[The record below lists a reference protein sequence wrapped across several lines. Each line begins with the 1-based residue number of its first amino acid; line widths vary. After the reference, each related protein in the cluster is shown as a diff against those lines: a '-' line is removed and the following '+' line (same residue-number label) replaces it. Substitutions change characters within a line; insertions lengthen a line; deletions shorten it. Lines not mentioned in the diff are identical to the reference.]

1 MSFKTIPGMFQHLV
15 DERPNLKTFFTKI
28 ENKWEGVELIDVQK
42 MVEDFANGLKNLGI
56 NNFDKVAIIGANSRK
71 WAISDYAIAH
81 IRAVSVP
88 VYPTLIPAQSQY
100 VVNHSESKVAI
111 VQDELQLDKIYSLI
125 NDESSNL
132 NTIIIMDDNY
142 NGNKDHVIKF
152 SEVFN
157 MKNEIHDIR
166 ALSKTVQEDDLLT
179 LIYTSGTT
187 GHPKGVMLNHANIC
201 NNLLS
206 IDDIIKA
213 AMELNPELKPADGIE
228 RFVSFLPISHS
239 FERVGGH
246 YSIFS
251 QGTSIYYAEM
261 NFTPEIL
268 FENIREVRPTFLT
281 AVPRIFEKIHAKIM
295 DTVSEMTGI
304 KKTLAEWSINVG
316 AQTVPYRQ
324 QSKNLPFL
332 LGLKYKIADK
342 LVLNKFRA
350 ALGGKV
356 RACSSGGSA
365 LSKEVGSFFCGI
377 GISIIEG
384 YGLTE
389 TSPVMTIGHPDFFK
403 FGTVG
408 KPIPG
413 VEVKIAEDGEILCKG
428 HCVMQG
434 YYKNEEATNEAIV
447 DGWFHSGDIGKFD
460 EDGLLRITD
469 RKKSLIVTSGGKN
482 VAPQP
487 MEVSLTSNK
496 YIEQCNIVGDD
507 RNFITALIVPNKENL
522 MTWAESKGLASL
534 DYKSLCAHPDTYDMI
549 DIIVKDVMTNFSRYE
564 SVRKFVLI
572 SEEWTVD
579 AGELTPKMS
588 IKRKVVIAKH
598 KDEIEEMYNPQ
609 NVPAKS
615 SDDDHGHLGG

>member
-1 MSFKTIPGMFQHLV
+1 MSFKTVPQMFQHLV
-15 DERPNLKTFFTKI
+15 SEKPNLKTFYTKTD
-28 ENKWEGVELIDVQK
+28 NKWEGIELIDLQA

-56 NNFDKVAIIGANSRK
+56 NDNDKVAIIGANSRK

-88 VYPTLIPAQSQY
+88 VYPTLIPTQSQY
-100 VVNHSESKVAI
+100 VVEHSESKIAI
-111 VQDELQLDKIYSLI
+111 VQDEVQLDKVYPLI
-125 NDESSNL
+125 NDANSNL
-132 NTIIIMDDNY
+132 HTIIIMDNSY
-142 NGNKDHVIKF
+142 SGGKENVIKF
-152 SEVFN
+152 ADVFN
-157 MKNEIHDIR
+157 MKDQKHDIR
-166 ALSKTVQEDDLLT
+166 AISATVEETDLLT

-187 GHPKGVMLNHANIC
+187 GNPKGVMLSHSNIC

-206 IDDIIKA
+206 IDGNIKA

-281 AVPRIFEKIHAKIM
+281 AVPRIFEKIHAKIL
-295 DTVSEMTGI
+295 DSVASMTGV
-304 KKTLAEWSINVG
+304 KKKLADWSISVG
-316 AQTVPYRQ
+316 LQTVPYRTTNQ
-324 QSKNLPFL
+324 NLPFV

-408 KPIPG
+408 KAIPG
-413 VEVKIAEDGEILCKG
+413 VEVKIQPDGEIVCRG
-428 HCVMQG
+428 HNVMMG
-434 YYKNEEATNEAIV
+434 YYKNEEATNEAII
-447 DGWFHSGDIGKFD
+447 DGWFHSGDIGEFD

-496 YIEQCNIVGDD
+496 YIEQCNVVGDD
-507 RNFITALIVPNKENL
+507 RNFISALIVPNKENL
-522 MTWAESKGLASL
+522 LAWAEEKGLSGL
-534 DYKSLCAHPDTYDMI
+534 DYNALCAHELAYDLF
-549 DIIVKDVMTNFSRYE
+549 DAIVKDTMTNFSRYE
-564 SVRKFVLI
+564 SVRKFTLI
-572 SEEWTVD
+572 ADEWTVD
-579 AGELTPKMS
+579 RGELTPKMS
-588 IKRKVVIAKH
+588 IKRKVVVEKH
-598 KDEIEEMYNPQ
+598 KEEIDAMYNSSNTP
-609 NVPAKS
+609 VTS
-615 SDDDHGHLGG
+615 SDDELQLGG

>member
-1 MSFKTIPGMFQHLV
+1 MSFKTIPGMFQSLV
-15 DERPNLKTFFTKI
+15 EEKPNLKTFFTKG
-28 ENKWEGVELIDVQK
+28 ENGWEGIELIDLQK
-42 MVEDFANGLKNLGI
+42 SVEDFANGLKNLGI
-56 NNFDKVAIIGANSRK
+56 NKYDKVAIIGANSRQ

-81 IRAVSVP
+81 TRAVSVP
-88 VYPTLIPAQSQY
+88 VYPTLIPAQSRY
-100 VVNHSESKVAI
+100 VVEHSESKIAI
-111 VQDELQLDKIYSLI
+111 VQDALQLDKVYSLI
-125 NDESSNL
+125 GDTNASL

-142 NGNKDHVIKF
+142 DGNKEHVVKF
-152 SEVFN
+152 SEVFE
-157 MKNEIHDIR
+157 MKNEVHDIR
-166 ALSKTVQEDDLLT
+166 ELSKTVMEDDLLT

-187 GHPKGVMLNHANIC
+187 GSPKGVMLSHANIC

-206 IDDIIKA
+206 IDHLIKK
-213 AMELNPELKPADGIE
+213 AMDLNPELKPEDGIE
-228 RFVSFLPISHS
+228 RFISFLPISHS

-251 QGTSIYYAEM
+251 QGTQIYYAEM

-268 FENIREVRPTFLT
+268 FENIREVQPTFLT
-281 AVPRIFEKIHAKIM
+281 AVPRIFEKIHGKII
-295 DTVSEMTGI
+295 DSVSAMTGV

-316 AQTVPYRQ
+316 MQTVPYRQ
-324 QSKNLPFL
+324 VSKKLPFV
-332 LGLKYKIADK
+332 LGLKYNIADK

-389 TSPVMTIGHPDFFK
+389 TSPVMTLGNPDFFK

-408 KPIPG
+408 NAIPG
-413 VEVKIAEDGEILCKG
+413 VEVKIAEDGEILCRG

-469 RKKSLIVTSGGKN
+469 RKKSLIITSGGKN

-487 MEVSLTSNK
+487 MEVSLTSSK
-496 YIEQCNIVGDD
+496 YIEQCNVVGDD
-507 RNFITALIVPNKENL
+507 RNFISALIVPNKESL
-522 MTWAESKGLASL
+522 MTWAEDKGLASL
-534 DYKSLCAHPDTYDMI
+534 DYKSLCAHPDAYDMI

-564 SVRKFVLI
+564 SIRKFVLI
-572 SEEWTVD
+572 HEEWTVD

-588 IKRKVVIAKH
+588 IKRKVVTTKH
-598 KDEIEEMYNPQ
+598 KDQIDEMYNPK
-609 NVPAKS
+609 NAPEKS
-615 SDDDHGHLGG
+615 SDDSGHLGG

>member
-1 MSFKTIPGMFQHLV
+1 MSFKTVPQMFQHLV
-15 DERPNLKTFFTKI
+15 SERPTLKTFYTKT
-28 ENKWEGVELIDVQK
+28 ENGWEGVELADLQV

-56 NNFDKVAIIGANSRK
+56 NDNDKVAIIGANSRK

-88 VYPTLIPAQSQY
+88 VYPTLIPTQSQY
-100 VVNHSESKVAI
+100 VVEHSESKIAI
-111 VQDELQLDKIYSLI
+111 VQDEVQLDKVYPLI
-125 NDESSNL
+125 NDANSNL
-132 NTIIIMDDNY
+132 NTIIIMDEEYTGGKEN
-142 NGNKDHVIKF
+142 VINF
-152 SEVFN
+152 GDVFN
-157 MKNEIHDIR
+157 MKDQVHDIR
-166 ALSKTVQEDDLLT
+166 ALSATVQENDLLT

-187 GHPKGVMLNHANIC
+187 GNPKGVMLSHANIC

-206 IDDIIKA
+206 IDVNIKA

-281 AVPRIFEKIHAKIM
+281 AVPRIFEKIHAKIL
-295 DTVSEMTGI
+295 DSVASMTGI
-304 KKTLAEWSINVG
+304 KKKLADWSISVG
-316 AQTVPYRQ
+316 LQTVPYRTT
-324 QSKNLPFL
+324 NRDLPFV

-408 KPIPG
+408 KAIPG
-413 VEVKIAEDGEILCKG
+413 VEVKIQPDGEIVCKG
-428 HCVMQG
+428 HNVMMG
-434 YYKNEEATNEAIV
+434 YYKNEEATNEAII
-447 DGWFHSGDIGKFD
+447 DGWFHSGDIGEFD

-496 YIEQCNIVGDD
+496 YIEQCNVVGDD
-507 RNFITALIVPNKENL
+507 RNFISALIVPNKENL
-522 MTWAESKGLASL
+522 LAWAEEKGLSGL
-534 DYKSLCAHPDTYDMI
+534 DYNAICAHELAYDLF
-549 DIIVKDVMTNFSRYE
+549 DAIVKDTMTNFSRYE
-564 SVRKFVLI
+564 SVRKFTLI
-572 SEEWTVD
+572 ADEWTVD
-579 AGELTPKMS
+579 RGELTPKMS
-588 IKRKVVIAKH
+588 IKRKVVVEKH
-598 KDEIEEMYNPQ
+598 KAEIDAMYNSP
-609 NVPAKS
+609 NIPVTS
-615 SDDDHGHLGG
+615 SDDELQLGG

>member
-1 MSFKTIPGMFQHLV
+1 MSFKTVPQMFQHLV
-15 DERPNLKTFFTKI
+15 SERPTLKTFYTKT
-28 ENKWEGVELIDVQK
+28 ENGWEGVELADLQV

-56 NNFDKVAIIGANSRK
+56 NDNDKVAIIGANSRK

-88 VYPTLIPAQSQY
+88 VYPTLIPTQSQY
-100 VVNHSESKVAI
+100 VVEHSESKIAI
-111 VQDELQLDKIYSLI
+111 VQDEVQLDKVYPLI
-125 NDESSNL
+125 NDANSNL
-132 NTIIIMDDNY
+132 NTIIIMDDEYSGGKEN
-142 NGNKDHVIKF
+142 VINF
-152 SEVFN
+152 GDVFN
-157 MKNEIHDIR
+157 MKDQVHDIR
-166 ALSKTVQEDDLLT
+166 ALSATVQENDLLT

-187 GHPKGVMLNHANIC
+187 GNPKGVMLSHANIC

-206 IDDIIKA
+206 IDDNIKA

-246 YSIFS
+246 YAIFS

-281 AVPRIFEKIHAKIM
+281 AVPRIFEKIHAKIL
-295 DTVSEMTGI
+295 DSVASMTGI
-304 KKTLAEWSINVG
+304 KKKLADWSISVG
-316 AQTVPYRQ
+316 LQTVPYRTT
-324 QSKNLPFL
+324 NRDLPFV

-389 TSPVMTIGHPDFFK
+389 TSPVMTMGHPDFFK

-408 KPIPG
+408 KAIPG
-413 VEVKIAEDGEILCKG
+413 VEVKIQPDGEIVCKG
-428 HCVMQG
+428 HNVMMG
-434 YYKNEEATNEAIV
+434 YYKNEEATNEAII
-447 DGWFHSGDIGKFD
+447 DGWFHSGDIGEFD

-496 YIEQCNIVGDD
+496 YIEQCNVVGDD
-507 RNFITALIVPNKENL
+507 RNFISALIVPNKENL
-522 MTWAESKGLASL
+522 LAWAEEKGLSGL
-534 DYKSLCAHPDTYDMI
+534 DYNALCAHELAYDLF
-549 DIIVKDVMTNFSRYE
+549 DAIVKDTMTNFSRYE
-564 SVRKFVLI
+564 SVRKFTLI
-572 SEEWTVD
+572 ADEWTVD
-579 AGELTPKMS
+579 RGELTPKMS
-588 IKRKVVIAKH
+588 IKRKVVVEKH
-598 KDEIEEMYNPQ
+598 KAEIDAMYNSP
-609 NVPAKS
+609 NTPVTS
-615 SDDDHGHLGG
+615 SDDELQLGG

>member
-1 MSFKTIPGMFQHLV
+1 MSFKTVPQMFQHLV
-15 DERPNLKTFFTKI
+15 SERPTLKTFYTKT
-28 ENKWEGVELIDVQK
+28 ENGWEGVELADLQV

-56 NNFDKVAIIGANSRK
+56 NDNDKVAIIGANSRK

-88 VYPTLIPAQSQY
+88 VYPTLIPTQSQY
-100 VVNHSESKVAI
+100 VVEHSESKIAI
-111 VQDELQLDKIYSLI
+111 VQDEVQLDKVYPLI
-125 NDESSNL
+125 NDANSNL
-132 NTIIIMDDNY
+132 NTIIIMDEEYTGGKEN
-142 NGNKDHVIKF
+142 VINF
-152 SEVFN
+152 GDVFN
-157 MKNEIHDIR
+157 MKDQVHDIR
-166 ALSKTVQEDDLLT
+166 ALSATVQEHDLLT

-187 GHPKGVMLNHANIC
+187 GNPKGVMLSHANIC

-206 IDDIIKA
+206 IDVNIKA

-281 AVPRIFEKIHAKIM
+281 AVPRIFEKIHAKIL
-295 DTVSEMTGI
+295 DSVASMTGI
-304 KKTLAEWSINVG
+304 KKKLADWSISVG
-316 AQTVPYRQ
+316 LQTVPYRTT
-324 QSKNLPFL
+324 NRDLPFV

-408 KPIPG
+408 KAIPG
-413 VEVKIAEDGEILCKG
+413 VEVKIQPDGEIVCKG
-428 HCVMQG
+428 HNVMMG
-434 YYKNEEATNEAIV
+434 YYKNEEATNEAII
-447 DGWFHSGDIGKFD
+447 DGWFHSGDIGEFD

-496 YIEQCNIVGDD
+496 YIEQCNVVGDD
-507 RNFITALIVPNKENL
+507 RNFISALIVPNKENL
-522 MTWAESKGLASL
+522 LAWAEEKGLSGL
-534 DYKSLCAHPDTYDMI
+534 DYNAICAHELAYDLF
-549 DIIVKDVMTNFSRYE
+549 DAIVKDTMTNFSRYE
-564 SVRKFVLI
+564 SVRKFTLI
-572 SEEWTVD
+572 ADEWTVD
-579 AGELTPKMS
+579 RGELTPKMS
-588 IKRKVVIAKH
+588 IKRKVVVEKH
-598 KDEIEEMYNPQ
+598 KAEIDAMYNSP
-609 NVPAKS
+609 NIPVTS
-615 SDDDHGHLGG
+615 SDDELQLGG

>member
-1 MSFKTIPGMFQHLV
+1 MSFKTVPQMFQHV
-15 DERPNLKTFFTKI
+15 VSERPTLKTFYTKT
-28 ENKWEGVELIDVQK
+28 ENGWEGIDLAELQV

-56 NNFDKVAIIGANSRK
+56 NDNDKVAIIGANSRK
-71 WAISDYAIAH
+71 WSISDYAIAH

-100 VVNHSESKVAI
+100 VVEHSESKIAI
-111 VQDELQLDKIYSLI
+111 VQDEVQLDKVYPLI
-125 NDESSNL
+125 NDANSNL
-132 NTIIIMDDNY
+132 NTIIIMDSSY
-142 NGNKDHVIKF
+142 NGGKENIVKF
-152 SEVFN
+152 ADVFN
-157 MKNEIHDIR
+157 MKDTQHDIR
-166 ALSKTVQEDDLLT
+166 AISATVEENDLLT

-187 GHPKGVMLNHANIC
+187 GNPKGVMLSHSNIC

-206 IDDIIKA
+206 INGNMEA

-246 YSIFS
+246 YYIFS
-251 QGTSIYYAEM
+251 IRTSIYYAEM

-281 AVPRIFEKIHAKIM
+281 AVPRIFEKIHAKIL
-295 DTVSEMTGI
+295 DSVASMTGV
-304 KKTLAEWSINVG
+304 KRKLADWSIAVG
-316 AQTVPYRQ
+316 LQTVPYRQ
-324 QSKNLPFL
+324 KSKDLPFM

-377 GISIIEG
+377 GITIIEG

-389 TSPVMTIGHPDFFK
+389 TSPVMTVGHSDFFK

-408 KPIPG
+408 KAIPG
-413 VEVKIAEDGEILCKG
+413 VEVKIQPDGEIVCRG
-428 HCVMQG
+428 HNVMMG
-434 YYKNEEATNEAIV
+434 YYKNEEATNEAII
-447 DGWFHSGDIGKFD
+447 DGWFHSGDIGEFD

-496 YIEQCNIVGDD
+496 YIEQCNVVGDD
-507 RNFITALIVPNKENL
+507 RNFISALIVPNKENL
-522 MTWAESKGLASL
+522 LAWAEEKGLSGL
-534 DYKSLCAHPDTYDMI
+534 DYNALCAHELSYDLF
-549 DIIVKDVMTNFSRYE
+549 DAIVKDTMTNFSRYE
-564 SVRKFVLI
+564 SVRKFTLI
-572 SEEWTVD
+572 ADEWTVD
-579 AGELTPKMS
+579 RGELTPKMS
-588 IKRKVVIAKH
+588 IKRKVVIEKH
-598 KDEIEEMYNPQ
+598 KAEIEEMYNSP
-609 NVPAKS
+609 NIPVKS
-615 SDDDHGHLGG
+615 SDDELQLGG

>member
-1 MSFKTIPGMFQHLV
+1 MSFKTVPGMFQTLV
-15 DERPNLKTFFTKI
+15 EERPNLKTFYTK
-28 ENKWEGVELIDVQK
+28 EESGWQGVELIELQK
-42 MVEDFANGLKNLGI
+42 LVENFANGLKNLGI
-56 NNFDKVAIIGANSRK
+56 EDHDKVAIIGANSRK

-100 VVNHSESKVAI
+100 VVEHSESKIAI
-111 VQDELQLDKIYSLI
+111 VQDAIQLDKVYSLI
-125 NDESSNL
+125 NDASSEL
-132 NTIIIMDDNY
+132 RTIIIMDDNY
-142 NGNKDHVIKF
+142 NQSKEHVVKF

-157 MKNEIHDIR
+157 MKNEKHDIR
-166 ALSKTVQEDDLLT
+166 KISHTVKPEDLLT

-187 GHPKGVMLNHANIC
+187 GNPKGVMLSHSNIC

-206 IDDIIKA
+206 IDVNIKA

-261 NFTPEIL
+261 NFTPEVL

-295 DTVSEMTGI
+295 DTVSEMTGV
-304 KKTLAEWSINVG
+304 KKSLAEWSIAVG
-316 AQTVPYRQ
+316 MQTVPYRQ
-324 QSKNLPFL
+324 ASKKLPFI
-332 LGLKYKIADK
+332 LGLKYNIADK

-408 KPIPG
+408 KAIPG
-413 VEVKIAEDGEILCKG
+413 VEVKIASDGEILCRG
-428 HCVMQG
+428 HNVMQG

-447 DGWFHSGDIGKFD
+447 GGWFHSGDIGEFD
-460 EDGLLRITD
+460 KDGLLRITD

-496 YIEQCNIVGDD
+496 YIEQCNVVGDD
-507 RNFITALIVPNKENL
+507 RNFISALIVPNKENL
-522 MTWAESKGLASL
+522 MVWAEKQGLASL
-534 DYKSLCAHPDTYDMI
+534 DYEALCAHDQTYDMF
-549 DIIVKDVMTNFSRYE
+549 DAIVKSTMTNFSRYE
-564 SVRKFVLI
+564 SIRKFALI
-572 SEEWTVD
+572 ADEWTVD
-579 AGELTPKMS
+579 KGELTPKMS
-588 IKRKVVIAKH
+588 IKRKVVIEKH
-598 KDEIEEMYNPQ
+598 KDEIEAIYNSP
-609 NVPAKS
+609 NIPKVAT
-615 SDDDHGHLGG
+615 DDEGQLFG

>member
-1 MSFKTIPGMFQHLV
+1 MSFKTVPGMFQFLV
-15 DERPNLKTFFTKI
+15 NERPNLKTFFTKG
-28 ENKWEGVELIDVQK
+28 ENGWEGVELTDLQK
-42 MVEDFANGLKNLGI
+42 LVEDFANGLKNLGV
-56 NNFDKVAIIGANSRK
+56 NDHDKVAIIGANSRE

-88 VYPTLIPAQSQY
+88 VYPTLIPAQSRY
-100 VVNHSESKVAI
+100 VVEHSESKIAI
-111 VQDELQLDKIYSLI
+111 VQDALQLDKVYSLI
-125 NDESSNL
+125 NDANASLS
-132 NTIIIMDDNY
+132 TIIIMDDSY
-142 NGNKDHVIKF
+142 DGNKENVVKF
-152 SEVFN
+152 SEVFK
-157 MKNEIHDIR
+157 MKNEVHDIR
-166 ALSKTVQEDDLLT
+166 ELSKKVVEDDLLT

-187 GHPKGVMLNHANIC
+187 GNPKGVMLSHSNIC

-206 IDDIIKA
+206 IDHLIKK
-213 AMELNPELKPADGIE
+213 AMELNPHLKPEDGIE
-228 RFVSFLPISHS
+228 RFISFLPISHS

-251 QGTSIYYAEM
+251 QGTQIYYAEM

-281 AVPRIFEKIHAKIM
+281 AVPRIFEKIHGKIM
-295 DTVSEMTGI
+295 DTVSEMTGV
-304 KKTLAEWSINVG
+304 KKTLAEWSIDVG
-316 AQTVPYRQ
+316 MQTVPYRQ
-324 QSKNLPFL
+324 ASKKLPFML
-332 LGLKYKIADK
+332 DFKYKIADK

-356 RACSSGGSA
+356 RSCSSGGSA

-389 TSPVMTIGHPDFFK
+389 TSPVMTLGDPEFFK

-408 KPIPG
+408 RAIPG

-487 MEVSLTSNK
+487 MEVSLTSSK
-496 YIEQCNIVGDD
+496 YIEQCNVVGDD
-507 RNFITALIVPNKENL
+507 RNFISALIVPNKENL
-522 MTWAESKGLASL
+522 ISWAEDKGLASL
-534 DYKSLCAHPDTYDMI
+534 DYKSLCAHPDAYDMI
-549 DIIVKDVMTNFSRYE
+549 DIIVRDVMTNFSRYE
-564 SVRKFVLI
+564 SIRKFVLI
-572 SEEWTVD
+572 HEEWTVD

-588 IKRKVVIAKH
+588 IKRKVVTTKH
-598 KDEIEEMYNPQ
+598 KDEIEEMYNP
-609 NVPAKS
+609 NNAPTRS
-615 SDDDHGHLGG
+615 SDDSGHLGG

>member
-1 MSFKTIPGMFQHLV
+1 MSFKTVPEMFQLLV
-15 DERPNLKTFFTKI
+15 SEKPNLKTFFTKT
-28 ENKWEGVELIDVQK
+28 ENGWEGVELKDLQNL
-42 MVEDFANGLKNLGI
+42 VEDFANGLKNLGV
-56 NNFDKVAIIGANSRK
+56 NDFDKVAIIGANSRK

-100 VVNHSESKVAI
+100 VVAHSESKIAI
-111 VQDELQLDKIYSLI
+111 VQDEIQLDKVYSLI
-125 NDESSNL
+125 NDASSTL
-132 NTIIIMDDNY
+132 QTIVIMDEKYSGD
-142 NGNKDHVIKF
+142 KDHVVKF
-152 SEVFN
+152 ADVFN
-157 MKNEIHDIR
+157 MKEHQHDIKEI
-166 ALSKTVQEDDLLT
+166 SKTVTEQDLLT

-187 GHPKGVMLNHANIC
+187 GNPKGVMLNHSNIC

-206 IDDIIKA
+206 IDGLLKKA
-213 AMELNPELKPADGIE
+213 LEFNPEIKPKDGIE

-251 QGTSIYYAEM
+251 QGTQIYYAEM

-295 DTVSEMTGI
+295 DTVSSMSGS
-304 KKTLAEWSINVG
+304 KKKLAEWSIEVG
-316 AQTVPYRQ
+316 LQTVPYRQ
-324 QSKNLPFL
+324 ANKDLPFL

-350 ALGGKV
+350 ALGGSV

-389 TSPVMTIGHPDFFK
+389 TSPVMTLGDPEFFK

-408 KPIPG
+408 KAIPG
-413 VEVKIAEDGEILCKG
+413 VEVKIAQDGEIICRG

-434 YYKNEEATNEAIV
+434 YYKNEEATKEAII
-447 DGWFHSGDIGKFD
+447 DGWFHSGDIGEFD

-496 YIEQCNIVGDD
+496 YIEQCSVIGDD
-507 RNFITALIVPNKENL
+507 RNFISALIVPNKENL
-522 MTWAESKGLASL
+522 MAWAENQGLASL
-534 DYKSLCAHPDTYDMI
+534 DYKSLCLHDQTYDHF
-549 DIIVKDVMTNFSRYE
+549 DAIVKNTMTNFSRYE
-564 SVRKFVLI
+564 SVRKFTLI
-572 SEEWTVD
+572 DEEWTVD
-579 AGELTPKMS
+579 NGELTPKMS
-588 IKRKVVIAKH
+588 IKRKVVAEKH
-598 KDEIEEMYNPQ
+598 KEEINAMYDSKSLPKQATDEEGQ
-609 NVPAKS
+609 LF
-615 SDDDHGHLGG
+615 G

>member
-1 MSFKTIPGMFQHLV
+1 MSFKTVPQMFQHLV
-15 DERPNLKTFFTKI
+15 SERPTLKTFYTKT
-28 ENKWEGVELIDVQK
+28 ENGWEGVKLADLQV

-56 NNFDKVAIIGANSRK
+56 NDNDKVAIIGANSRK

-88 VYPTLIPAQSQY
+88 VYPTLIPTQSQY
-100 VVNHSESKVAI
+100 VVEHSESKIAI
-111 VQDELQLDKIYSLI
+111 VQDEVQLDKVYPLI
-125 NDESSNL
+125 NDANSNL
-132 NTIIIMDDNY
+132 NTIIIMDDEY
-142 NGNKDHVIKF
+142 SGGKDNVINF
-152 SEVFN
+152 GDVFN
-157 MKNEIHDIR
+157 MKDQVHDIR
-166 ALSKTVQEDDLLT
+166 ALSATVQENDLLT

-187 GHPKGVMLNHANIC
+187 GNPKGVMLSHANIC

-206 IDDIIKA
+206 IDDNIKA

-246 YSIFS
+246 YAIFS

-281 AVPRIFEKIHAKIM
+281 AVPRIFEKIHAKIL
-295 DTVSEMTGI
+295 DSVASMTGI
-304 KKTLAEWSINVG
+304 KKKLADWSISVG
-316 AQTVPYRQ
+316 LQTVPYRTT
-324 QSKNLPFL
+324 NRDLPFV

-389 TSPVMTIGHPDFFK
+389 TSPVMTMGHPDFFK

-408 KPIPG
+408 KAIPG
-413 VEVKIAEDGEILCKG
+413 VEVKIQPDGEIVCKG
-428 HCVMQG
+428 HNVMMG
-434 YYKNEEATNEAIV
+434 YYKNEEATNEAII
-447 DGWFHSGDIGKFD
+447 DGWFHSGDIGEFD

-496 YIEQCNIVGDD
+496 YIEQCNVVGDD
-507 RNFITALIVPNKENL
+507 RNFISALIVPNKENL
-522 MTWAESKGLASL
+522 LAWAEEKGLSGL
-534 DYKSLCAHPDTYDMI
+534 DYNALCAHELAYDLF
-549 DIIVKDVMTNFSRYE
+549 DAIVKDTMTNFSRYE
-564 SVRKFVLI
+564 SVRKFTLI
-572 SEEWTVD
+572 ADEWTVD
-579 AGELTPKMS
+579 RGELTPKMS
-588 IKRKVVIAKH
+588 IKRKVVVEKH
-598 KDEIEEMYNPQ
+598 KAEIDAMYNSP
-609 NVPAKS
+609 NTPVTS
-615 SDDDHGHLGG
+615 SDDELQLGG

>member
-1 MSFKTIPGMFQHLV
+1 VSFKTVPQMFQHLV
-15 DERPNLKTFFTKI
+15 SEKPNLKTFYTKTD
-28 ENKWEGVELIDVQK
+28 NKWEGIELIDLQA

-56 NNFDKVAIIGANSRK
+56 NDNDKVAIIGANSRK

-88 VYPTLIPAQSQY
+88 VYPTLIPTQSQY
-100 VVNHSESKVAI
+100 VVEHSESKIAI
-111 VQDELQLDKIYSLI
+111 VQDEVQLDKVYPLI
-125 NDESSNL
+125 NDANSNL
-132 NTIIIMDDNY
+132 HTIIIMDNTY
-142 NGNKDHVIKF
+142 SGGKENVIKF
-152 SEVFN
+152 ADVFK
-157 MKNEIHDIR
+157 MKDQKHDIR
-166 ALSKTVQEDDLLT
+166 AISATVEENDLLT

-187 GHPKGVMLNHANIC
+187 GNPKGVMLSHSNIC
-201 NNLLS
+201 NNLLA
-206 IDDIIKA
+206 IDDNLKV

-246 YSIFS
+246 YAIFS

-281 AVPRIFEKIHAKIM
+281 AVPRIFEKIHAKIL
-295 DTVSEMTGI
+295 DSVAQMTGV
-304 KKTLAEWSINVG
+304 KKKLADWSISVG
-316 AQTVPYRQ
+316 LQTVPYRTTNQ
-324 QSKNLPFL
+324 DLPFV

-389 TSPVMTIGHPDFFK
+389 TSPVMTMGHPDFFK

-408 KPIPG
+408 KPISG
-413 VEVKIAEDGEILCKG
+413 VEVKIQPDGEIVCKG
-428 HCVMQG
+428 HNVMMG
-434 YYKNEEATNEAIV
+434 YYKNEEATNEAII
-447 DGWFHSGDIGKFD
+447 DGWFHSGDIGEFD

-496 YIEQCNIVGDD
+496 YIEQCNVVGDD
-507 RNFITALIVPNKENL
+507 RNFISALIVPNKENL
-522 MTWAESKGLASL
+522 LAWAEEKGLSGL
-534 DYKSLCAHPDTYDMI
+534 DYNALCAHELAYDLF
-549 DIIVKDVMTNFSRYE
+549 DAIVKDTMTNFSRYE
-564 SVRKFVLI
+564 SVRKFTLI
-572 SEEWTVD
+572 ADEWTVD
-579 AGELTPKMS
+579 KGELTPKMS
-588 IKRKVVIAKH
+588 IKRKVVVEKH
-598 KDEIEEMYNPQ
+598 KAEIDAMYNSP
-609 NVPAKS
+609 NIPATS
-615 SDDDHGHLGG
+615 SDDELQLGG

>member
-1 MSFKTIPGMFQHLV
+1 MSFKTVPQMFQHLV
-15 DERPNLKTFFTKI
+15 SERPTLKTFYTKT
-28 ENKWEGVELIDVQK
+28 ENGWEGVKLADLQV

-56 NNFDKVAIIGANSRK
+56 NDNDKVAIIGANSRK

-88 VYPTLIPAQSQY
+88 VYPTLIPTQSQY
-100 VVNHSESKVAI
+100 VVEHSESKIAI
-111 VQDELQLDKIYSLI
+111 VQDEVQLDKVYPLI
-125 NDESSNL
+125 NDANSNL
-132 NTIIIMDDNY
+132 NTIIIMDDEY
-142 NGNKDHVIKF
+142 SGGKDNVINF
-152 SEVFN
+152 GDVFN
-157 MKNEIHDIR
+157 MKDQVHDIR
-166 ALSKTVQEDDLLT
+166 ALSATVQENDLLT

-187 GHPKGVMLNHANIC
+187 GNPKGVMLSHANIC

-206 IDDIIKA
+206 IDVNIKA

-281 AVPRIFEKIHAKIM
+281 AVPRIFEKIHAKIL
-295 DTVSEMTGI
+295 DSVASMTGI
-304 KKTLAEWSINVG
+304 KKKLADWSISVG
-316 AQTVPYRQ
+316 LQTVPYRTT
-324 QSKNLPFL
+324 NRDLPFV

-408 KPIPG
+408 KAIPG
-413 VEVKIAEDGEILCKG
+413 VEVKIQPDGEIVCRG
-428 HCVMQG
+428 HNVMQG
-434 YYKNEEATNEAIV
+434 YYKNEEATNEAII
-447 DGWFHSGDIGKFD
+447 DGWFHSGDIGEFD

-496 YIEQCNIVGDD
+496 YIEQCNVVGDD
-507 RNFITALIVPNKENL
+507 RNFISALIVPNKENL
-522 MTWAESKGLASL
+522 LAWAEEKGLSGL
-534 DYKSLCAHPDTYDMI
+534 DYNAICAHELAYDLF
-549 DIIVKDVMTNFSRYE
+549 DAIVKDTMTNFSRYE
-564 SVRKFVLI
+564 SVRKFTLI
-572 SEEWTVD
+572 ADEWTVD
-579 AGELTPKMS
+579 RGELTPKMS
-588 IKRKVVIAKH
+588 IKRKVVVEKH
-598 KDEIEEMYNPQ
+598 KAEIDAMYNSP
-609 NVPAKS
+609 NTPVTS
-615 SDDDHGHLGG
+615 SDDELQLGG

>member
-1 MSFKTIPGMFQHLV
+1 MSFKTVPQMFQHLV
-15 DERPNLKTFFTKI
+15 SERPTLKTFYTKT
-28 ENKWEGVELIDVQK
+28 ENGWEGVKLADLQV

-56 NNFDKVAIIGANSRK
+56 NDNDKVAIIGANSRK

-88 VYPTLIPAQSQY
+88 VYPTLIPTQSQY
-100 VVNHSESKVAI
+100 VVEHSESKIAI
-111 VQDELQLDKIYSLI
+111 VQDEVQLDKVYPLI
-125 NDESSNL
+125 NDANSNL
-132 NTIIIMDDNY
+132 NTIIIMDDEYSGGKEN
-142 NGNKDHVIKF
+142 VINF
-152 SEVFN
+152 GDVFN
-157 MKNEIHDIR
+157 MKDQVHDIR
-166 ALSKTVQEDDLLT
+166 ALSATVQENDLLT

-187 GHPKGVMLNHANIC
+187 GNPKGVMLSHANIC

-206 IDDIIKA
+206 IDDNIKA

-246 YSIFS
+246 YAIFS

-281 AVPRIFEKIHAKIM
+281 AVPRIFEKIHAKIL
-295 DTVSEMTGI
+295 DSVASMTGI
-304 KKTLAEWSINVG
+304 KKKLADWSISVG
-316 AQTVPYRQ
+316 LQTVPYRTT
-324 QSKNLPFL
+324 NRDLPFV

-408 KPIPG
+408 KAIPG
-413 VEVKIAEDGEILCKG
+413 VEVKIQPDGEIVCKG
-428 HCVMQG
+428 HNVMMG
-434 YYKNEEATNEAIV
+434 YYKNEEATNEAII
-447 DGWFHSGDIGKFD
+447 D
-460 EDGLLRITD
+460 L
-469 RKKSLIVTSGGKN
+469 SLIH
-482 VAPQP
+482 
-487 MEVSLTSNK
+487 
-496 YIEQCNIVGDD
+496 I
-507 RNFITALIVPNKENL
+507 
-522 MTWAESKGLASL
+522 
-534 DYKSLCAHPDTYDMI
+534 
-549 DIIVKDVMTNFSRYE
+549 
-564 SVRKFVLI
+564 
-572 SEEWTVD
+572 
-579 AGELTPKMS
+579 
-588 IKRKVVIAKH
+588 
-598 KDEIEEMYNPQ
+598 
-609 NVPAKS
+609 
-615 SDDDHGHLGG
+615 

>member
-1 MSFKTIPGMFQHLV
+1 MSFKTVPGMFQSLV
-15 DERPNLKTFFTKI
+15 NERPNLKTFFTKG
-28 ENKWEGVELIDVQK
+28 ENGWEGVELTDLQK
-42 MVEDFANGLKNLGI
+42 LVEDFANGLKNLGV
-56 NNFDKVAIIGANSRK
+56 NDHDKVAIIGANSRQ

-88 VYPTLIPAQSQY
+88 VYPTLIPAQSRY
-100 VVNHSESKVAI
+100 VVEHSESKIAI
-111 VQDELQLDKIYSLI
+111 VQDALQLDKVYSLI
-125 NDESSNL
+125 NDTNASLS
-132 NTIIIMDDNY
+132 TIIIMDDSY
-142 NGNKDHVIKF
+142 DGNKEHVVKF
-152 SEVFN
+152 SEVFK
-157 MKNEIHDIR
+157 MKNEVHDIR
-166 ALSKTVQEDDLLT
+166 ELSKKVVEDDLLT

-187 GHPKGVMLNHANIC
+187 GNPKGVMLSHSNIC

-206 IDDIIKA
+206 IDHLIKK
-213 AMELNPELKPADGIE
+213 AMELNPHLKPEDGIE
-228 RFVSFLPISHS
+228 RFISFLPISHS

-251 QGTSIYYAEM
+251 QGTQIYYAEM

-281 AVPRIFEKIHAKIM
+281 AVPRIFEKIHGKIM

-304 KKTLAEWSINVG
+304 KKTLAEWSIGVG
-316 AQTVPYRQ
+316 MQTVPYRQ
-324 QSKNLPFL
+324 ASKKLPFIL
-332 LGLKYKIADK
+332 DFKYKIADK

-356 RACSSGGSA
+356 RSCSSGGSA

-389 TSPVMTIGHPDFFK
+389 TSPVMTLGDPEFFK

-408 KPIPG
+408 RAIPG

-434 YYKNEEATNEAIV
+434 YYRNEEATNEAIV

-487 MEVSLTSNK
+487 MEVSLTSSK
-496 YIEQCNIVGDD
+496 YIEQCNVVGDD
-507 RNFITALIVPNKENL
+507 RNFISALIVPNKENL
-522 MTWAESKGLASL
+522 ISWAEDNSLASL
-534 DYKSLCAHPDTYDMI
+534 DYKSLCAHPDAYDMI
-549 DIIVKDVMTNFSRYE
+549 DVIVRDVMTNFSRYE
-564 SVRKFVLI
+564 SIRKFVLI
-572 SEEWTVD
+572 HEEWTVD

-588 IKRKVVIAKH
+588 IKRKVVTTKH
-598 KDEIEEMYNPQ
+598 KDEIEEMYNP
-609 NVPAKS
+609 NNAPTRS
-615 SDDDHGHLGG
+615 SDDSGHLGG

>member
-1 MSFKTIPGMFQHLV
+1 VSFKTVPQMFQHLV
-15 DERPNLKTFFTKI
+15 EERPNQKTFFTKG
-28 ENKWEGVELIDVQK
+28 ENGWDGVELIDLQK
-42 MVEDFANGLKNLGI
+42 LVEDFANGLKNLGI
-56 NNFDKVAIIGANSRK
+56 NEHDKVAIVGANSRQ

-88 VYPTLIPAQSQY
+88 VYPTLIPAQSRY
-100 VVNHSESKVAI
+100 VVEHSESKIAI
-111 VQDELQLDKIYSLI
+111 VQDALQLDKVYPLI
-125 NDESSNL
+125 NDANSNL

-142 NGNKDHVIKF
+142 DGNKDNVVKF
-152 SEVFN
+152 SHVFKMNNEV
-157 MKNEIHDIR
+157 HDIR
-166 ALSKTVQEDDLLT
+166 ELSKTVVEDDLLT

-187 GHPKGVMLNHANIC
+187 GNPKGVMLSHANIC

-206 IDDIIKA
+206 IDSTIKA
-213 AMELNPELKPADGIE
+213 AMELNPELKPEDGIE

-268 FENIREVRPTFLT
+268 FENIREVQPTFLT

-304 KKTLAEWSINVG
+304 KKSLAEWSIAVG
-316 AQTVPYRQ
+316 MQTVPYRQ
-324 QSKNLPFL
+324 ASKQLPFM

-389 TSPVMTIGHPDFFK
+389 TSPVMTIGHPSFFK

-434 YYKNEEATNEAIV
+434 YYKNEEATNESIV
-447 DGWFHSGDIGKFD
+447 DGWFHSGDIGEFD

-487 MEVSLTSNK
+487 MEVSLTSSK
-496 YIEQCNIVGDD
+496 YIEQCNVVGDD
-507 RNFITALIVPNKENL
+507 RNFISALIVPNKENL
-522 MTWAESKGLASL
+522 LAWAEKEGLASL
-534 DYKSLCAHPDTYDMI
+534 DYKSLCAHDQAYDMF
-549 DIIVKDVMTNFSRYE
+549 DAIVKNTMTNFSRYE
-564 SVRKFVLI
+564 SIRKFALI
-572 SEEWTVD
+572 ADEWTVD
-579 AGELTPKMS
+579 RGELTPKMS
-588 IKRKVVIAKH
+588 IKRKVVVEKH
-598 KDEIEEMYNPQ
+598 KEEIEAIYNSP
-609 NVPAKS
+609 NKPKVAT
-615 SDDDHGHLGG
+615 DDEGQLFG

>member
-1 MSFKTIPGMFQHLV
+1 VSFKTVPQMFQHLV
-15 DERPNLKTFFTKI
+15 SEKPNLKTFYTKTD
-28 ENKWEGVELIDVQK
+28 NKWEGIELIDLQA

-56 NNFDKVAIIGANSRK
+56 NDNDKVAIIGANSRK

-88 VYPTLIPAQSQY
+88 VYPTLIPTQSQY
-100 VVNHSESKVAI
+100 VVEHSESKIAI
-111 VQDELQLDKIYSLI
+111 VQDEVQLDKVYPLI
-125 NDESSNL
+125 NDANSNL
-132 NTIIIMDDNY
+132 HTIIIMDNSY
-142 NGNKDHVIKF
+142 SGGKENVIKF
-152 SEVFN
+152 ADVFN
-157 MKNEIHDIR
+157 MKDQKHDIR
-166 ALSKTVQEDDLLT
+166 AISATVEETDLLT

-187 GHPKGVMLNHANIC
+187 GNPKGVMLSHSNIC

-206 IDDIIKA
+206 IDGNIKA

-281 AVPRIFEKIHAKIM
+281 AVPRIFEKIHAKIL
-295 DTVSEMTGI
+295 DSVASMTGL
-304 KKTLAEWSINVG
+304 KKKLADWSISVG
-316 AQTVPYRQ
+316 LQTVPYRTTNQ
-324 QSKNLPFL
+324 NLPFV

-408 KPIPG
+408 KAIPG
-413 VEVKIAEDGEILCKG
+413 VEVKIQPDGEIVCRG
-428 HCVMQG
+428 HNVMMG
-434 YYKNEEATNEAIV
+434 YYKNEEATNEAII
-447 DGWFHSGDIGKFD
+447 DGWFHSGDIGEFD

-496 YIEQCNIVGDD
+496 YIEQCNVVGDD
-507 RNFITALIVPNKENL
+507 RNFISALIVPNKENL
-522 MTWAESKGLASL
+522 LAWAEEKGLSGL
-534 DYKSLCAHPDTYDMI
+534 DYNALCAHELAYDLF
-549 DIIVKDVMTNFSRYE
+549 DAIVKDTMTNFSRYE
-564 SVRKFVLI
+564 SVRKFTLI
-572 SEEWTVD
+572 ADEWTVD
-579 AGELTPKMS
+579 RGELTPKMS
-588 IKRKVVIAKH
+588 IKRKVVVEKH
-598 KDEIEEMYNPQ
+598 KAEIDAMYNSP
-609 NVPAKS
+609 NIPATS
-615 SDDDHGHLGG
+615 SDDELQLGG

>member
-1 MSFKTIPGMFQHLV
+1 MSFKTVPQMFQHLV
-15 DERPNLKTFFTKI
+15 EERPNQKTFFTKG
-28 ENKWEGVELIDVQK
+28 ENGWDGVELINLQK
-42 MVEDFANGLKNLGI
+42 LVEDFANGLKNLGI
-56 NNFDKVAIIGANSRK
+56 NEHDKVAIVGANSRQ

-88 VYPTLIPAQSQY
+88 VYPTLIPAQSRY
-100 VVNHSESKVAI
+100 VVEHSESKIAI
-111 VQDELQLDKIYSLI
+111 VQDALQLDKVYPLI
-125 NDESSNL
+125 NDANSNL
-132 NTIIIMDDNY
+132 NTIVIMDDNY
-142 NGNKDHVIKF
+142 DGNKENVVKF
-152 SEVFN
+152 SEVFK
-157 MKNEIHDIR
+157 MKNEVHDIR
-166 ALSKTVQEDDLLT
+166 EFSKKVVEDDLLT

-187 GHPKGVMLNHANIC
+187 GNPKGVMLSHSNIC

-206 IDDIIKA
+206 IDHLIKK
-213 AMELNPELKPADGIE
+213 AMDLNPHLKPEDGIE

-268 FENIREVRPTFLT
+268 FENIREVQPTFLT

-304 KKTLAEWSINVG
+304 KKSLAEWSIAVG
-316 AQTVPYRQ
+316 MQTVPYRQ
-324 QSKNLPFL
+324 ASKQLPFM

-389 TSPVMTIGHPDFFK
+389 TSPVMTIGHPSFFK

-434 YYKNEEATNEAIV
+434 YYKNEEATNESIV
-447 DGWFHSGDIGKFD
+447 DGWFHSGDIGEFD

-487 MEVSLTSNK
+487 MEVSLTSSK
-496 YIEQCNIVGDD
+496 YIEQCNVVGDD
-507 RNFITALIVPNKENL
+507 RNFISALIVPNKENL
-522 MTWAESKGLASL
+522 LAWAEKEGLASL
-534 DYKSLCAHPDTYDMI
+534 DYKSLCAHDQAYDMF
-549 DIIVKDVMTNFSRYE
+549 DAIVKNTMTNFSRYE
-564 SVRKFVLI
+564 SIRKFALI
-572 SEEWTVD
+572 ADEWTVD
-579 AGELTPKMS
+579 RGELTPKMS
-588 IKRKVVIAKH
+588 IKRKVVVEKH
-598 KDEIEEMYNPQ
+598 KEEIEAIYNSP
-609 NVPAKS
+609 NKPKVAT
-615 SDDDHGHLGG
+615 DDEGQLFG

>member
-1 MSFKTIPGMFQHLV
+1 MSFKTVPQMFQHLV
-15 DERPNLKTFFTKI
+15 SEKPNLKTFYTKTD
-28 ENKWEGVELIDVQK
+28 NKWEGIELIDLQA

-56 NNFDKVAIIGANSRK
+56 NDNDKVAIIGANSRK

-88 VYPTLIPAQSQY
+88 VYPTLIPTQSQY
-100 VVNHSESKVAI
+100 VVEHSESKIAI
-111 VQDELQLDKIYSLI
+111 VQDEVQLDKVYPLI
-125 NDESSNL
+125 NDANSNL
-132 NTIIIMDDNY
+132 HTIIIMDNSY
-142 NGNKDHVIKF
+142 SGGKENVIKF
-152 SEVFN
+152 ADVFN
-157 MKNEIHDIR
+157 MKDQIHDIR
-166 ALSKTVQEDDLLT
+166 AISATVEETDLLT

-187 GHPKGVMLNHANIC
+187 GNPKGVMLSHSNIC

-206 IDDIIKA
+206 IDGNIKA

-281 AVPRIFEKIHAKIM
+281 AVPRIFEKIHAKIL
-295 DTVSEMTGI
+295 DSVASMTGV
-304 KKTLAEWSINVG
+304 KKKLADWSISVG
-316 AQTVPYRQ
+316 LQTVPYRTTNQ
-324 QSKNLPFL
+324 NLPFV

-408 KPIPG
+408 KAIPG
-413 VEVKIAEDGEILCKG
+413 VEVKIQPDGEIVCRG
-428 HCVMQG
+428 HNVMMG
-434 YYKNEEATNEAIV
+434 YYKNEEATNEAII
-447 DGWFHSGDIGKFD
+447 DGWFHSGDIGEFD

-496 YIEQCNIVGDD
+496 YIEQCNVVGDD
-507 RNFITALIVPNKENL
+507 RNFISALIVPNKENL
-522 MTWAESKGLASL
+522 LAWAGEKGLSGL
-534 DYKSLCAHPDTYDMI
+534 DYNALCAHELAYNLFDA
-549 DIIVKDVMTNFSRYE
+549 IVKDTMTNFSRYE
-564 SVRKFVLI
+564 SVRKFTLI
-572 SEEWTVD
+572 ADEWTVD
-579 AGELTPKMS
+579 RGELTPKMS
-588 IKRKVVIAKH
+588 IKRKVVVEKH
-598 KDEIEEMYNPQ
+598 KAEIDAMYNSP
-609 NVPAKS
+609 NIPATS
-615 SDDDHGHLGG
+615 SDDELQLGG

>member
-1 MSFKTIPGMFQHLV
+1 MFQHLV
-15 DERPNLKTFFTKI
+15 EERPNQKTFFTKG
-28 ENKWEGVELIDVQK
+28 ENGWDGVELIDLQK
-42 MVEDFANGLKNLGI
+42 LVEDFANGLKNLGI
-56 NNFDKVAIIGANSRK
+56 NEHDKVAIVGANSRQ

-88 VYPTLIPAQSQY
+88 VYPTLIPAQSRY
-100 VVNHSESKVAI
+100 VVEHSESKIAI
-111 VQDELQLDKIYSLI
+111 VQDALQLDKVYPLI
-125 NDESSNL
+125 NDANSNL

-142 NGNKDHVIKF
+142 DGNKDNVVKF
-152 SEVFN
+152 SHVFKMNTEV
-157 MKNEIHDIR
+157 HDIR
-166 ALSKTVQEDDLLT
+166 DLSKTVVEDDLLT

-187 GHPKGVMLNHANIC
+187 GNPKGVMLSHANIC

-206 IDDIIKA
+206 IDSTIKA
-213 AMELNPELKPADGIE
+213 AMELNPELKPEDGIE

-268 FENIREVRPTFLT
+268 FENIREVQPTFLT

-304 KKTLAEWSINVG
+304 KKSLAEWSIAVG
-316 AQTVPYRQ
+316 MQTVPYRQ
-324 QSKNLPFL
+324 ASKQLPFM

-389 TSPVMTIGHPDFFK
+389 TSPVMTIGHPSFFK

-434 YYKNEEATNEAIV
+434 YYKNEEATNESIV
-447 DGWFHSGDIGKFD
+447 DGWFHSGDIGEFD

-487 MEVSLTSNK
+487 MEVSLTSSK
-496 YIEQCNIVGDD
+496 YIEQCNVVGDD
-507 RNFITALIVPNKENL
+507 RNFISALIVPNKENL
-522 MTWAESKGLASL
+522 LAWAEKEGLASL
-534 DYKSLCAHPDTYDMI
+534 DYKSLCAHDQAYDMF
-549 DIIVKDVMTNFSRYE
+549 DAIVKNTMTNFSRYE
-564 SVRKFVLI
+564 SIRKFALI
-572 SEEWTVD
+572 ADEWTVD
-579 AGELTPKMS
+579 RGELTPKMS
-588 IKRKVVIAKH
+588 IKRKVVVEKH
-598 KDEIEEMYNPQ
+598 KEEIEAIYNSP
-609 NVPAKS
+609 NKPKVAT
-615 SDDDHGHLGG
+615 DDEGQLFG

>member
-1 MSFKTIPGMFQHLV
+1 VSFKTVPQMFQHLV
-15 DERPNLKTFFTKI
+15 SERPTLKTFYTKT
-28 ENKWEGVELIDVQK
+28 ENGWEGVELADLQV

-56 NNFDKVAIIGANSRK
+56 NDNDKVAIIGANSQK

-100 VVNHSESKVAI
+100 VVEHSESKIAI
-111 VQDELQLDKIYSLI
+111 VQDEVQLDKVYPLI
-125 NDESSNL
+125 NDANSNL
-132 NTIIIMDDNY
+132 NTIIIMDDEYSGEKEN
-142 NGNKDHVIKF
+142 VINF
-152 SEVFN
+152 GDVFN
-157 MKNEIHDIR
+157 MKDQVHDIR
-166 ALSKTVQEDDLLT
+166 ALSATVQENDLLT

-187 GHPKGVMLNHANIC
+187 GNPKGVMLSHANIC

-206 IDDIIKA
+206 IDVNIKA

-281 AVPRIFEKIHAKIM
+281 AVPRIFEKIHAKIL
-295 DTVSEMTGI
+295 DSVASMTGI
-304 KKTLAEWSINVG
+304 KKKLADWSISVG
-316 AQTVPYRQ
+316 LQTVPYRTTNR
-324 QSKNLPFL
+324 NLPFV

-408 KPIPG
+408 KAIPG
-413 VEVKIAEDGEILCKG
+413 VEVKIQPDGEIVCRG
-428 HCVMQG
+428 HNVMQG
-434 YYKNEEATNEAIV
+434 YYKNEEATNEAII
-447 DGWFHSGDIGKFD
+447 DGWFHSGDIGEFD

-496 YIEQCNIVGDD
+496 YIEQCNVVGDD
-507 RNFITALIVPNKENL
+507 RNFISALIVPNKENL
-522 MTWAESKGLASL
+522 LAWAEEKGLSGL
-534 DYKSLCAHPDTYDMI
+534 DYNALCAHELAYDLF
-549 DIIVKDVMTNFSRYE
+549 DAIVKDTMTNFSRYE
-564 SVRKFVLI
+564 SVRKFTLI
-572 SEEWTVD
+572 ADEWTVD
-579 AGELTPKMS
+579 KGELTPKMS
-588 IKRKVVIAKH
+588 IKRKVVVEKH
-598 KDEIEEMYNPQ
+598 KVEIDAMYNSP
-609 NVPAKS
+609 NTPVTS
-615 SDDDHGHLGG
+615 SDDELQLGG

>member
-1 MSFKTIPGMFQHLV
+1 MSFKTVPQMFQQLV
-15 DERPNLKTFFTKI
+15 EERPNQKTFFTKG
-28 ENKWEGVELIDVQK
+28 ENGWDGVELIDLQK
-42 MVEDFANGLKNLGI
+42 LVEDFANGLKNLGI
-56 NNFDKVAIIGANSRK
+56 NEHDKVAIVGANSRQ

-88 VYPTLIPAQSQY
+88 VYPTLIPAQSRY
-100 VVNHSESKVAI
+100 VVEHSESKIAI
-111 VQDELQLDKIYSLI
+111 VQDALQLDKVYPLI
-125 NDESSNL
+125 NDANSNL

-142 NGNKDHVIKF
+142 DGNKDNVVKF
-152 SEVFN
+152 SHVFKMN
-157 MKNEIHDIR
+157 NEAHDIR
-166 ALSKTVQEDDLLT
+166 ELSKTVVEDDLLT

-187 GHPKGVMLNHANIC
+187 GNPKGVMLSHANIC

-206 IDDIIKA
+206 IDSTIKA
-213 AMELNPELKPADGIE
+213 AMELNPELKPEDGIE

-268 FENIREVRPTFLT
+268 FENIREVQPTFLT

-304 KKTLAEWSINVG
+304 KKSLAEWSIAVG
-316 AQTVPYRQ
+316 MQTVPYRQ
-324 QSKNLPFL
+324 ASKQLPFM

-389 TSPVMTIGHPDFFK
+389 TSPVMTIGHPSFFK

-434 YYKNEEATNEAIV
+434 YYKNEEATNESIV
-447 DGWFHSGDIGKFD
+447 DGWFHSGDIGEFD

-487 MEVSLTSNK
+487 MEVSLTSSK
-496 YIEQCNIVGDD
+496 YIEQCNVVGDD
-507 RNFITALIVPNKENL
+507 RNFISALIVPNKENL
-522 MTWAESKGLASL
+522 LAWAEKEGLASL
-534 DYKSLCAHPDTYDMI
+534 DYKSLCAHDQAYDMF
-549 DIIVKDVMTNFSRYE
+549 DAIVKNTMTNFSRYE
-564 SVRKFVLI
+564 SIRKFALI
-572 SEEWTVD
+572 ADEWTVD
-579 AGELTPKMS
+579 RGELTPKMS
-588 IKRKVVIAKH
+588 IKRKVVVEKH
-598 KDEIEEMYNPQ
+598 KEEIEAIYNSP
-609 NVPAKS
+609 NKPKVAT
-615 SDDDHGHLGG
+615 DDEGQLFG

>member
-1 MSFKTIPGMFQHLV
+1 MFQHLV
-15 DERPNLKTFFTKI
+15 EERPNQKTFFTKG
-28 ENKWEGVELIDVQK
+28 ENGWDGVELIDLQK
-42 MVEDFANGLKNLGI
+42 LVEDFANGLKNLGI
-56 NNFDKVAIIGANSRK
+56 NEHDKVAIVGANSRQ

-88 VYPTLIPAQSQY
+88 VYPTLIPAQSRY
-100 VVNHSESKVAI
+100 VVEHSESKIAI
-111 VQDELQLDKIYSLI
+111 VQDALQLDKVYPLI
-125 NDESSNL
+125 NDANSNL

-142 NGNKDHVIKF
+142 DGNKDNVVKF
-152 SEVFN
+152 SHVFTMNNEV
-157 MKNEIHDIR
+157 HDIR
-166 ALSKTVQEDDLLT
+166 ELSKTVVEDDLLT

-187 GHPKGVMLNHANIC
+187 GNPKGVMLSHANIC

-206 IDDIIKA
+206 IDSTIKA
-213 AMELNPELKPADGIE
+213 AMELNPELKPEDGIE

-268 FENIREVRPTFLT
+268 FENIREVQPTFLT

-304 KKTLAEWSINVG
+304 KKSLAEWSIAVG
-316 AQTVPYRQ
+316 MQTVPYRQ
-324 QSKNLPFL
+324 ASKQLPFM

-389 TSPVMTIGHPDFFK
+389 TSPVMTIGHPSFFK

-434 YYKNEEATNEAIV
+434 YYKNEEATNESIV
-447 DGWFHSGDIGKFD
+447 DGWFHSGDIGEFD

-487 MEVSLTSNK
+487 MEVSLTSSK
-496 YIEQCNIVGDD
+496 YIEQCNVVGDD
-507 RNFITALIVPNKENL
+507 RNFISALIVPNKENL
-522 MTWAESKGLASL
+522 LAWAEKEGLASL
-534 DYKSLCAHPDTYDMI
+534 DYKSLCAHDQAYDMF
-549 DIIVKDVMTNFSRYE
+549 DAIVKNTMTNFSRYE
-564 SVRKFVLI
+564 SIRKFALI
-572 SEEWTVD
+572 ADEWTVD
-579 AGELTPKMS
+579 RGELTPKMS
-588 IKRKVVIAKH
+588 IKRKVVVEKH
-598 KDEIEEMYNPQ
+598 KEEIEAIYNSP
-609 NVPAKS
+609 NKPKVAT
-615 SDDDHGHLGG
+615 DDEGQLFG

>member
-1 MSFKTIPGMFQHLV
+1 MFQHLV
-15 DERPNLKTFFTKI
+15 EERPNQKTFFTKG
-28 ENKWEGVELIDVQK
+28 ENGWDGVELIDLQK
-42 MVEDFANGLKNLGI
+42 LVEDFANGLKNLGI
-56 NNFDKVAIIGANSRK
+56 NEHDKVAIVGANSRQ

-88 VYPTLIPAQSQY
+88 VYPTLIPAQSRY
-100 VVNHSESKVAI
+100 VVEHSESKIAI
-111 VQDELQLDKIYSLI
+111 VQDALQLDKVYPLI
-125 NDESSNL
+125 NDANSNL

-142 NGNKDHVIKF
+142 DGNKDNVVKF
-152 SEVFN
+152 SDVFKMNNEV
-157 MKNEIHDIR
+157 HDIR
-166 ALSKTVQEDDLLT
+166 ELSKTVVEDDLLT

-187 GHPKGVMLNHANIC
+187 GNPKGVMLSHANIC

-206 IDDIIKA
+206 IDSTIKA
-213 AMELNPELKPADGIE
+213 AMELNPELKPEDGIE

-268 FENIREVRPTFLT
+268 FENIREVQPTFLT

-304 KKTLAEWSINVG
+304 KKSLAEWSIAVG
-316 AQTVPYRQ
+316 MQTVPYRQ
-324 QSKNLPFL
+324 ASKQLPFM

-389 TSPVMTIGHPDFFK
+389 TSPVMTIGHPSFFK

-434 YYKNEEATNEAIV
+434 YYKNEEATNESIV
-447 DGWFHSGDIGKFD
+447 DGWFHSGDIGEFD

-487 MEVSLTSNK
+487 MEVSLTSSK
-496 YIEQCNIVGDD
+496 YIEQCNVVGDD
-507 RNFITALIVPNKENL
+507 RNFISALIVPNKENL
-522 MTWAESKGLASL
+522 LAWAEKEGLASL
-534 DYKSLCAHPDTYDMI
+534 DYKSLCAHDQAYDMF
-549 DIIVKDVMTNFSRYE
+549 DAIVKNTMTNFSRYE
-564 SVRKFVLI
+564 SIRKFALI
-572 SEEWTVD
+572 ADEWTVD
-579 AGELTPKMS
+579 RGELTPKMS
-588 IKRKVVIAKH
+588 IKRKVVVEKH
-598 KDEIEEMYNPQ
+598 KEEIEAIYNSP
-609 NVPAKS
+609 NKPKVAT
-615 SDDDHGHLGG
+615 DDEGQLFG

>member
-1 MSFKTIPGMFQHLV
+1 MFQHLGN
-15 DERPNLKTFFTKI
+15 ERPTLKTFYTKT
-28 ENKWEGVELIDVQK
+28 ENGWEGVELANLQV
-42 MVEDFANGLKNLGI
+42 MVEDFASGLKKLGI
-56 NNFDKVAIIGANSRK
+56 NDFDKVAIIGANSRK

-88 VYPTLIPAQSQY
+88 VYPTLIPTQSQY
-100 VVNHSESKVAI
+100 VVEHSESKIAI
-111 VQDELQLDKIYSLI
+111 VQDEVQLDKVYPLI
-125 NDESSNL
+125 NDANSIL
-132 NTIIIMDDNY
+132 KTIIIMDNEY
-142 NGNKDHVIKF
+142 NGGKDNVIKF
-152 SEVFN
+152 DDVFR
-157 MKNEIHDIR
+157 MKDDKHNIREI
-166 ALSKTVQEDDLLT
+166 SKKVEENDLLT

-187 GHPKGVMLNHANIC
+187 GNPKGVMLSHSNIC

-206 IDDIIKA
+206 IDGNIKA

-281 AVPRIFEKIHAKIM
+281 AVPRIFEKIHAKIL
-295 DTVSEMTGI
+295 DSVASMTGV
-304 KKTLAEWSINVG
+304 KKNLADWSISVG
-316 AQTVPYRQ
+316 LQTVPYRQ
-324 QSKNLPFL
+324 KSQKLPFL

-408 KPIPG
+408 KAIPG
-413 VEVKIAEDGEILCKG
+413 VEVKIQPDGEIVCRG
-428 HCVMQG
+428 HNVMQG
-434 YYKNEEATNEAIV
+434 YYKNEEATNEAII
-447 DGWFHSGDIGKFD
+447 DGWFHSGDIGEFD

-496 YIEQCNIVGDD
+496 YIEQCNVVGDD
-507 RNFITALIVPNKENL
+507 RNFISALIVPNKENL
-522 MTWAESKGLASL
+522 LAWAEEKGLSGL
-534 DYKSLCAHPDTYDMI
+534 DYNALCAHELTYDLF
-549 DIIVKDVMTNFSRYE
+549 DAIVKDTMTNFSRYE
-564 SVRKFVLI
+564 SVRKFTLI
-572 SEEWTVD
+572 AEEWTVER
-579 AGELTPKMS
+579 GELTPKMS
-588 IKRKVVIAKH
+588 IKRKVVVEKH
-598 KDEIEEMYNPQ
+598 KAEIDAMYNSP
-609 NVPAKS
+609 NIPATS
-615 SDDDHGHLGG
+615 SDDELQLGG

>member
-1 MSFKTIPGMFQHLV
+1 MSFKTVPGMFQFLV
-15 DERPNLKTFFTKI
+15 NERPNLKTFFTKG
-28 ENKWEGVELIDVQK
+28 ENGWEGVELTDLQK
-42 MVEDFANGLKNLGI
+42 LVEDFANGLKNLGV
-56 NNFDKVAIIGANSRK
+56 NDHDKVAIIGANSRE

-88 VYPTLIPAQSQY
+88 VYPTLIPAQSRY
-100 VVNHSESKVAI
+100 VVEHSESKIAI
-111 VQDELQLDKIYSLI
+111 VQDALQLDKVYSLI
-125 NDESSNL
+125 NDANASLS
-132 NTIIIMDDNY
+132 TIIIMDDSY
-142 NGNKDHVIKF
+142 EGNKENVVKF
-152 SEVFN
+152 SEVFK
-157 MKNEIHDIR
+157 MKNEVHDIR
-166 ALSKTVQEDDLLT
+166 ELSKKVVEDDLLT

-187 GHPKGVMLNHANIC
+187 GNPKGVMLSHSNIC

-206 IDDIIKA
+206 IDHLIKK
-213 AMELNPELKPADGIE
+213 AMELNPHLKPEDGIE
-228 RFVSFLPISHS
+228 RFISFLPISHS

-251 QGTSIYYAEM
+251 QGTQIYYAEM

-281 AVPRIFEKIHAKIM
+281 AVPRIFEKIHGKIM
-295 DTVSEMTGI
+295 DAVSEMTGV
-304 KKTLAEWSINVG
+304 KKTLAEWSIDVG
-316 AQTVPYRQ
+316 MQTVPYRQ
-324 QSKNLPFL
+324 ASKKLPFML
-332 LGLKYKIADK
+332 DFKYKIADK

-356 RACSSGGSA
+356 RSCSSGGSA

-389 TSPVMTIGHPDFFK
+389 TSPVMTLGDPEFFK

-408 KPIPG
+408 RAIPG

-487 MEVSLTSNK
+487 MEVSLTSSK
-496 YIEQCNIVGDD
+496 YIEQCNVVGDD
-507 RNFITALIVPNKENL
+507 RNFISALIVPNKENL
-522 MTWAESKGLASL
+522 ISWAEDKGLASL
-534 DYKSLCAHPDTYDMI
+534 DYKSLCAHPDAYDMI
-549 DIIVKDVMTNFSRYE
+549 DIIVRDVMTNFSRYE
-564 SVRKFVLI
+564 SIRKFVLI
-572 SEEWTVD
+572 HEEWTVD

-588 IKRKVVIAKH
+588 IKRKVVTTKH
-598 KDEIEEMYNPQ
+598 KDEIEEMYNP
-609 NVPAKS
+609 NNAPTRS
-615 SDDDHGHLGG
+615 SDDSGHLGG

>member
-1 MSFKTIPGMFQHLV
+1 VSFKTVPGMFQSLV
-15 DERPNLKTFFTKI
+15 NERPNLKTFFTKG
-28 ENKWEGVELIDVQK
+28 ENGWEGVELTDLQK
-42 MVEDFANGLKNLGI
+42 LVEDFANGLKNLGV
-56 NNFDKVAIIGANSRK
+56 NDHDKVAIIGANSRQ

-88 VYPTLIPAQSQY
+88 VYPTLIPAQSRY
-100 VVNHSESKVAI
+100 VVEHSESKIAI
-111 VQDELQLDKIYSLI
+111 VQDALQLDKVYSLI
-125 NDESSNL
+125 NDTNASLS
-132 NTIIIMDDNY
+132 TIIIMDDSY
-142 NGNKDHVIKF
+142 DGNKEHVVKF
-152 SEVFN
+152 SEVFK
-157 MKNEIHDIR
+157 MKNEVHDIR
-166 ALSKTVQEDDLLT
+166 ELSKKVVEDDLLT

-187 GHPKGVMLNHANIC
+187 GNPKGVMLSHSNIC

-206 IDDIIKA
+206 IDHLIKK
-213 AMELNPELKPADGIE
+213 AMELNPHLKPEDGIE
-228 RFVSFLPISHS
+228 RFISFLPISHS

-251 QGTSIYYAEM
+251 QGTQIYYAEM

-281 AVPRIFEKIHAKIM
+281 AVPRIFEKIHGKIM

-304 KKTLAEWSINVG
+304 KKTLAEWSIGVG
-316 AQTVPYRQ
+316 MQTVPYRQ
-324 QSKNLPFL
+324 ASKKLPFIL
-332 LGLKYKIADK
+332 DFKYKIADK

-356 RACSSGGSA
+356 RSCSSGGSA

-389 TSPVMTIGHPDFFK
+389 TSPVMTLGDPEFFK

-408 KPIPG
+408 RAIPG

-434 YYKNEEATNEAIV
+434 YYRNEEATNEAIV

-487 MEVSLTSNK
+487 MEVSLTSSK
-496 YIEQCNIVGDD
+496 YIEQCNVVGDD
-507 RNFITALIVPNKENL
+507 RNFISALIVPNKENL
-522 MTWAESKGLASL
+522 ISWAEDNSLASL
-534 DYKSLCAHPDTYDMI
+534 DYKSLCAHPDAYDMI
-549 DIIVKDVMTNFSRYE
+549 DIIVRDVMTNFSRYE
-564 SVRKFVLI
+564 SIRKFVLI
-572 SEEWTVD
+572 HEEWTVD

-588 IKRKVVIAKH
+588 IKRKVVTTKH
-598 KDEIEEMYNPQ
+598 KDEIEEMYNPK
-609 NVPAKS
+609 NAPTRS
-615 SDDDHGHLGG
+615 SDDSGHLGG

>member
-1 MSFKTIPGMFQHLV
+1 VSFKTIPGMFQSLV
-15 DERPNLKTFFTKI
+15 EEKPNLKTFFTKG
-28 ENKWEGVELIDVQK
+28 ENGWEGIELIDLQK
-42 MVEDFANGLKNLGI
+42 SVEDFANGLKNLGI
-56 NNFDKVAIIGANSRK
+56 NKYDKVAIIGANSRQ

-81 IRAVSVP
+81 TRAVSVP
-88 VYPTLIPAQSQY
+88 VYPTLIPAQSRY
-100 VVNHSESKVAI
+100 VVEHSESKIAI
-111 VQDELQLDKIYSLI
+111 VQDALQLDKVYSLI
-125 NDESSNL
+125 GDTNASL

-142 NGNKDHVIKF
+142 DGNKEHVVKF
-152 SEVFN
+152 SEVFE
-157 MKNEIHDIR
+157 MKNEVHDIR
-166 ALSKTVQEDDLLT
+166 ELSKTVMEDDLLT

-187 GHPKGVMLNHANIC
+187 GSPKGVMLSHANIC

-206 IDDIIKA
+206 IDHLIKK
-213 AMELNPELKPADGIE
+213 AMDLNPELKPEDGIE
-228 RFVSFLPISHS
+228 RFISFLPISHS

-251 QGTSIYYAEM
+251 QGTQIYYAEM

-268 FENIREVRPTFLT
+268 FENIREVQPTFLT
-281 AVPRIFEKIHAKIM
+281 AVPRIFEKIHGKII
-295 DTVSEMTGI
+295 DSVSAMTGV

-316 AQTVPYRQ
+316 MQTVPYRQ
-324 QSKNLPFL
+324 VSKKLPFV
-332 LGLKYKIADK
+332 LGLKYNIADK

-389 TSPVMTIGHPDFFK
+389 TSPVMTLGNPDFFK

-408 KPIPG
+408 NAIPG
-413 VEVKIAEDGEILCKG
+413 VEVKIAEDGEILCRG

-469 RKKSLIVTSGGKN
+469 RKKSLIITSGGKN

-487 MEVSLTSNK
+487 MEVSLTSSK
-496 YIEQCNIVGDD
+496 YIEQCNVVGDD
-507 RNFITALIVPNKENL
+507 RNFISALIVPNKESL
-522 MTWAESKGLASL
+522 MTWAEDKGLASL
-534 DYKSLCAHPDTYDMI
+534 DYKSLCAHPDAYDMI

-564 SVRKFVLI
+564 SIRKFVLI
-572 SEEWTVD
+572 HEEWTVD

-588 IKRKVVIAKH
+588 IKRKVVTTKH
-598 KDEIEEMYNPQ
+598 KDEIDEMYNPK
-609 NVPAKS
+609 NAPEKS
-615 SDDDHGHLGG
+615 SDDSGHLGG

>member
-1 MSFKTIPGMFQHLV
+1 MSFKTVPGMFQSLV
-15 DERPNLKTFFTKI
+15 NERPNLKTFFTKG
-28 ENKWEGVELIDVQK
+28 ENGWEGVELTDLQK
-42 MVEDFANGLKNLGI
+42 LVEDFANGLKNLGV
-56 NNFDKVAIIGANSRK
+56 NDHDKVAIIGANSRQ

-81 IRAVSVP
+81 IRAISVP
-88 VYPTLIPAQSQY
+88 VYPTLIPAQSRY
-100 VVNHSESKVAI
+100 VVEHSESKIAI
-111 VQDELQLDKIYSLI
+111 VQDALQLDKVYSLI
-125 NDESSNL
+125 NDANASLS
-132 NTIIIMDDNY
+132 TIIIMDDSY
-142 NGNKDHVIKF
+142 DGNKEHVIKF
-152 SEVFN
+152 SEVFK
-157 MKNEIHDIR
+157 MKNEVHDIR
-166 ALSKTVQEDDLLT
+166 ELSKKVVEDDLLT

-187 GHPKGVMLNHANIC
+187 GNPKGVMLSHSNIC

-206 IDDIIKA
+206 IDHLIKK
-213 AMELNPELKPADGIE
+213 AMELNPHLKPEDGIE
-228 RFVSFLPISHS
+228 RFISFLPISHS

-251 QGTSIYYAEM
+251 QGTQIYYAEM

-281 AVPRIFEKIHAKIM
+281 AVPRIFEKIHGKIM

-304 KKTLAEWSINVG
+304 KKTLAEWSIGVG
-316 AQTVPYRQ
+316 MQTVPYRQ
-324 QSKNLPFL
+324 ASKKLPFIL
-332 LGLKYKIADK
+332 DFKYKIADK

-356 RACSSGGSA
+356 RSCSSGGSA

-389 TSPVMTIGHPDFFK
+389 TSPVMTLGDPEFFK

-408 KPIPG
+408 RAIPG

-434 YYKNEEATNEAIV
+434 YYRNEEATNEAIV

-487 MEVSLTSNK
+487 MEVSLTSSK
-496 YIEQCNIVGDD
+496 YIEQCNVVGDD
-507 RNFITALIVPNKENL
+507 RNFISALIVPNKENL
-522 MTWAESKGLASL
+522 ISWAEDNSLASL
-534 DYKSLCAHPDTYDMI
+534 DYKSLCAHPDAYDMI
-549 DIIVKDVMTNFSRYE
+549 DVIVRDVMTNFSRYE
-564 SVRKFVLI
+564 SIRKFVLI

-588 IKRKVVIAKH
+588 IKRKVVTTKH
-598 KDEIEEMYNPQ
+598 KDEIEEMYNPK
-609 NVPAKS
+609 NAPTKP
-615 SDDDHGHLGG
+615 SDDIGHLGG

>member
-1 MSFKTIPGMFQHLV
+1 MSFKTVPEMFQLLV
-15 DERPNLKTFFTKI
+15 SEKPNLKTFFTKT
-28 ENKWEGVELIDVQK
+28 ENGWEGVELKDLQNL
-42 MVEDFANGLKNLGI
+42 VEDFANGLKNLGVDD
-56 NNFDKVAIIGANSRK
+56 FDKVAIIGANSRK

-100 VVNHSESKVAI
+100 VVAHSESKIAI
-111 VQDELQLDKIYSLI
+111 VQDEIQLDKVYSLI
-125 NDESSNL
+125 NDASSTL
-132 NTIIIMDDNY
+132 QTIVIMDENY
-142 NGNKDHVIKF
+142 SGDKDHVVKF
-152 SEVFN
+152 ADVFN
-157 MKNEIHDIR
+157 MKEHQHDIKEI
-166 ALSKTVQEDDLLT
+166 SKTVTEQDLLT

-187 GHPKGVMLNHANIC
+187 GNPKGVMLNHSNIC

-206 IDDIIKA
+206 IDGLLKKA
-213 AMELNPELKPADGIE
+213 LEFNPEIKPKDGIE

-251 QGTSIYYAEM
+251 QGTQIYYAEM

-295 DTVSEMTGI
+295 DTVSSMSGS
-304 KKTLAEWSINVG
+304 KKKLAEWSIEVG
-316 AQTVPYRQ
+316 LQTVPYRQ
-324 QSKNLPFL
+324 ANKDLPFL

-350 ALGGKV
+350 ALGGSV

-389 TSPVMTIGHPDFFK
+389 TSPVMTLGDPEFFK

-408 KPIPG
+408 KAIPG
-413 VEVKIAEDGEILCKG
+413 VEVKIAQDGEIICRG

-434 YYKNEEATNEAIV
+434 YYKNEEATKEAII
-447 DGWFHSGDIGKFD
+447 DGWFHSGDIGEFD

-496 YIEQCNIVGDD
+496 YIEQCSVIGDD
-507 RNFITALIVPNKENL
+507 RNFISALIVPNKENL
-522 MTWAESKGLASL
+522 MAWAENQGLASL
-534 DYKSLCAHPDTYDMI
+534 DYKSLCLHDQTYDHF
-549 DIIVKDVMTNFSRYE
+549 DAIVKNTMTNFSRYE
-564 SVRKFVLI
+564 SVRKFTLI
-572 SEEWTVD
+572 DEEWTVD
-579 AGELTPKMS
+579 NGELTPKMS
-588 IKRKVVIAKH
+588 IKRKVVAEKH
-598 KDEIEEMYNPQ
+598 KEEINAMYDSKSLPKQATDEEGQ
-609 NVPAKS
+609 LF
-615 SDDDHGHLGG
+615 G

>member
-1 MSFKTIPGMFQHLV
+1 MSFKTVPEMFQLLV
-15 DERPNLKTFFTKI
+15 SEKPNLKTFFTKT
-28 ENKWEGVELIDVQK
+28 ENGWEGVELKDLQNL
-42 MVEDFANGLKNLGI
+42 VEDFANGLKNLGV
-56 NNFDKVAIIGANSRK
+56 NDFDKVAIIGANSRK

-100 VVNHSESKVAI
+100 VVAHSESKIAI
-111 VQDELQLDKIYSLI
+111 VQDEIQLDKVYSLI
-125 NDESSNL
+125 NDASSTL
-132 NTIIIMDDNY
+132 QTIVIMDENY
-142 NGNKDHVIKF
+142 SGDKDHVVKF
-152 SEVFN
+152 ADVFN
-157 MKNEIHDIR
+157 MKEQQHDIKEI
-166 ALSKTVQEDDLLT
+166 SKTVTEQDLLT

-187 GHPKGVMLNHANIC
+187 GNPKGVMLNHSNIC

-206 IDDIIKA
+206 IDGLLKKA
-213 AMELNPELKPADGIE
+213 LEFNPEIKPKDGIE

-251 QGTSIYYAEM
+251 QGTQIYYAEM

-295 DTVSEMTGI
+295 DTVSSMSGS
-304 KKTLAEWSINVG
+304 KKKLAEWSIEVG
-316 AQTVPYRQ
+316 LQTVPYRQ
-324 QSKNLPFL
+324 ANKDLPFL

-350 ALGGKV
+350 ALGGSV

-389 TSPVMTIGHPDFFK
+389 TSPVMTLGDPEFFK

-408 KPIPG
+408 KAIPG
-413 VEVKIAEDGEILCKG
+413 VEVKIAQDGEIICRG

-434 YYKNEEATNEAIV
+434 YYKNEEATKEAII
-447 DGWFHSGDIGKFD
+447 DGWFHSGDIGEFD

-496 YIEQCNIVGDD
+496 YIEQCSVIGDD
-507 RNFITALIVPNKENL
+507 RNFISALIVPNKENL
-522 MTWAESKGLASL
+522 MAWAENQGLASL
-534 DYKSLCAHPDTYDMI
+534 DYKSLCLHDQTYDHF
-549 DIIVKDVMTNFSRYE
+549 DAIVKNTMTNFSRYE
-564 SVRKFVLI
+564 SVRKFTLI
-572 SEEWTVD
+572 DEEWTVD
-579 AGELTPKMS
+579 NGELTPKMS
-588 IKRKVVIAKH
+588 IKRKVVAEKH
-598 KDEIEEMYNPQ
+598 KEEINAMYDSKSLPKQATDEEGQ
-609 NVPAKS
+609 LF
-615 SDDDHGHLGG
+615 G